1 MAKVSISDVAAMFAK
16 GPEARDAYKLE
27 SSLKGYNDFKKEMKK
42 FEPGGG
48 DMRRAM
54 DREIRLYIKPI
65 ITDAKSMV
73 PGVPLSGWRI
83 GSGRGS
89 NNQAGS
95 LPNYDPDAVRKGIV
109 LRQGQKR
116 KRKPG
121 EAVVSAWELR
131 NQDGAGAAFEGAGR
145 KGGRSKQGRL
155 FIAALTLYH
164 GKFPR
169 LIWRAWGNAGGDR
182 KINADVLAIVK
193 LYESKL
199 ERGLKAAKD

>member
-1 MAKVSISDVAAMFAK
+1 MAKVSISDVAGMMSK
-16 GPEARDAYKLE
+16 TPQPKDAILFE
-27 SSLKGYNDFKKEMKK
+27 SSLKGYNDFKKELKQFDPELK
-42 FEPGGG
+42 
-48 DMRRAM
+48 RAM
-54 DREIRLYIKPI
+54 DREIRRYLKPV
-65 ITDAKSMV
+65 ITDAKSLV
-73 PGVPLSGWRI
+73 PALPLSGWRT
-83 GSGRGS
+83 GSGRGAS
-89 NNQAGS
+89 NKGGA
-95 LPNYDPDAVRKGIV
+95 LPNYDPDAARKGVV

-145 KGGRSKQGRL
+145 RGGRSEQGRR

-169 LIWRAWGNAGGDR
+169 LLWRAWGNAGGDR
-182 KINADVLAIVK
+182 KINADVFAIVK